1 MGAMMSAQVTAISG
15 LNAAS
20 LTLNASASNLANA
33 DDVSAV
39 GGAPAY
45 SPIGVQQSAQPGGG
59 VVASAVTL
67 KPSQLLAYDPNSPVA
82 NAVGLVQA
90 PEIDPVA
97 EITNQLL
104 SGQNFAYSLAAL
116 KAANEEQQTLLDMT
130 T

>member
-1 MGAMMSAQVTAISG
+1 MGAMMSAQITAISG
-15 LNAAS
+15 LNAAN

-45 SPIGVQQSAQPGGG
+45 NPVDVQQSTLPGGG

-67 KPSQLLAYDPNSPVA
+67 KPSQMLAYDPTSPFA
-82 NAVGLVQA
+82 NGAGLVQA
-90 PEIDPVA
+90 PEIDPVT
-97 EITNQLL
+97 EVTNQLT
-104 SGQNFAYSLAAL
+104 SGQAYAYSLAVL
-116 KAANEEQQTLLDMT
+116 KSANEEQQTLLDIT